1 MRFVKKKTFIKSLYS
16 KMSDAEDIATKLE
29 EMNKK
34 LSSMNKVV
42 KTILEK
48 LEQKTNYV
56 NESEEKKRGKPK
68 GTTFEEKQASY
79 LEMLNGKKIKD
90 AKQETMI
97 YYKIQFD
104 IDTGLYFV

>member
-1 MRFVKKKTFIKSLYS
+1 M
-16 KMSDAEDIATKLE
+16 LE
-29 EMNKK
+29 EEVETVSSKFDEISKK
-34 LSSMNKVV
+34 LISINKVV

-48 LEQKTNYV
+48 IEQKNNYV

-79 LEMLNGKKIKD
+79 LEMLNGKKIREP
-90 AKQETMI
+90 KQETMI

>member
-1 MRFVKKKTFIKSLYS
+1 M
-16 KMSDAEDIATKLE
+16 LE
-29 EMNKK
+29 EEVETVSSKFDEISKK
-34 LSSMNKVV
+34 LISINKVV
-42 KTILEK
+42 KSILEK
-48 LEQKTNYV
+48 MEQKNNYV

-79 LEMLNGKKIKD
+79 LEMLNGKKIRD
-90 AKQETMI
+90 PKQETML

>member
-1 MRFVKKKTFIKSLYS
+1 M
-16 KMSDAEDIATKLE
+16 LE
-29 EMNKK
+29 EEVETVSSKFDEISKK
-34 LSSMNKVV
+34 LISINKVV

-48 LEQKTNYV
+48 MDQKNNYV

-79 LEMLNGKKIKD
+79 LEMLNGKKIRD
-90 AKQETMI
+90 PKQETML

>member
-1 MRFVKKKTFIKSLYS
+1 M
-16 KMSDAEDIATKLE
+16 LE
-29 EMNKK
+29 EEVETVSSKFDEISKK
-34 LSSMNKVV
+34 LISINKVV

-48 LEQKTNYV
+48 IEQKNHYV

-79 LEMLNGKKIKD
+79 LEMLNGKKIREP
-90 AKQETMI
+90 KQETMI